1 MVDTA
6 MEEFHADYQRL
17 FDKESALAFNETLAA
32 FLQDQKLRTFVCALH
47 TLCEGEKAALIPSMK
62 KVLPANLQGP
72 FQNAWDLA
80 QQGIIDAETP
90 DSKVTDDSDHSVL
103 YLGSAGLMAV
113 PSGEK
118 DDMTLLNRVLTQML
132 EEQVNSQESELRVT
146 ADSIQTLDPAT
157 GALNPVIA
165 IDNIVFCDFLDI
177 GSIEDDDESAF
188 VIVQQDPIYELVVA
202 HFYSSLKKNSVKIL
216 KLVHAG
222 MEKPPTDLEDP
233 FFARKEASMDIG
245 PELSA
250 LELRRENLTHNR
262 GLGAGQFG
270 MVYLANY
277 VDPTGQHPVV
287 AVKTLRSESKR
298 DDALEFVHE
307 AEVMQELEHPNV
319 VKVLGVCMQHTPQ
332 LLVLEYVVF
341 GNVQQFL
348 QNCITKK
355 YRLTDKE
362 HIHLCHQLALAL
374 EYVHAQG
381 IVHMDVAAR
390 NALIG
395 SNSVLKLA
403 DFGQAQRK
411 DSNGVFV
418 LTRVMRLSVRWMA
431 PESLANIRKEF
442 GERTDVWSFGVT
454 CWEFFMYG
462 RLPFKSLKTAQAR
475 DMIMQ
480 GKARLNSRP
489 ITTCPKPM
497 WRLMESCW
505 DYDAAARPTFA
516 AMAREMQAMLDANS
530 TPVRDIG
537 AELKALTHEVDSA
550 YHRVIPGKED
560 VPPQL
565 PASSPSVGDDGDC

>member
-216 KLVHAG
+216 KVTAYVAG
-222 MEKPPTDLEDP
+222 L
-233 FFARKEASMDIG
+233 
-245 PELSA
+245 LS
-250 LELRRENLTHNR
+250 LLRRLLHRFVSLNNDMIRIHD
-262 GLGAGQFG
+262 GA
-270 MVYLANY
+270 
-277 VDPTGQHPVV
+277 
-287 AVKTLRSESKR
+287 TLLF
-298 DDALEFVHE
+298 ALVFCLCVCAFASVH
-307 AEVMQELEHPNV
+307 V
-319 VKVLGVCMQHTPQ
+319 
-332 LLVLEYVVF
+332 
-341 GNVQQFL
+341 
-348 QNCITKK
+348 
-355 YRLTDKE
+355 
-362 HIHLCHQLALAL
+362 LAL
-374 EYVHAQG
+374 E
-381 IVHMDVAAR
+381 
-390 NALIG
+390 
-395 SNSVLKLA
+395 
-403 DFGQAQRK
+403 
-411 DSNGVFV
+411 
-418 LTRVMRLSVRWMA
+418 T
-431 PESLANIRKEF
+431 
-442 GERTDVWSFGVT
+442 
-454 CWEFFMYG
+454 
-462 RLPFKSLKTAQAR
+462 
-475 DMIMQ
+475 
-480 GKARLNSRP
+480 
-489 ITTCPKPM
+489 
-497 WRLMESCW
+497 
-505 DYDAAARPTFA
+505 
-516 AMAREMQAMLDANS
+516 
-530 TPVRDIG
+530 
-537 AELKALTHEVDSA
+537 
-550 YHRVIPGKED
+550 
-560 VPPQL
+560 QL
-565 PASSPSVGDDGDC
+565 Q